1 MSLHH
6 SKLKPKI
13 SKSLTIRKNQTTMIL
28 RGRSLNLSVD
38 KILFLLNFP
47 LFLFFLIQEDRINSF
62 CFQVHIN
69 DILKKKEH
77 IRRRPLREP
86 CLFSLCN

>member
-6 SKLKPKI
+6 SRLKPKI
-13 SKSLTIRKNQTTMIL
+13 SESLTIRKNQTTMIL

-47 LFLFFLIQEDRINSF
+47 LCFFIFLTQEDGINSF
-62 CFQVHIN
+62 CFQVHVN
-69 DILKKKEH
+69 DILKKKKRAHKKETFKRTMF
-77 IRRRPLREP
+77 I
-86 CLFSLCN
+86 